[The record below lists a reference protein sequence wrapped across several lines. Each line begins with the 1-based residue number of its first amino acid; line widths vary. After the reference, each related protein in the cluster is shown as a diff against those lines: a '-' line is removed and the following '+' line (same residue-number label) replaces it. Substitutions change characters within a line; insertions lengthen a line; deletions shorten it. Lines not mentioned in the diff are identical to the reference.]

1 MTLESPNFR
10 LGLAAAH
17 KKRHGHMQKQVLQV
31 RDSSCAGTGAL
42 YVEPAG
48 GITVD
53 SAKDTKISWNPACLD
68 PSGGEIDIY
77 LYAPQQ
83 PSANLPIHAW
93 THIPANTGSFPVKL
107 APKWWNVIP
116 NTTSSVELSL
126 NIVPTGNQPW
136 DTANPFGPTWTATYT
151 APANGASPPADAI
164 AGSGE
169 NKLISIF
176 YKGGHITAGGKAAAI
191 ICPLLVLFV
200 AIGIFVRKLHI
211 NRNNKTADWADHMDK
226 RMSQI
231 SLDWQSGGDG
241 SAGPMP
247 GSRPASFMGRP
258 QSAYRPSLDH
268 VRALYNA
275 NLANGS
281 TSQTN
286 LAGMGANI
294 GEGDFDHEMSEAQGH
309 ARSITDQS
317 FARQSQYRAS
327 RVSFA
332 PSTDVATTQHGHA
345 SARGHSKNSASIPR
359 VGVNSGYRGSSA
371 RDSQFQVPKIDPRF
385 KSESHL
391 RNTENFD
398 DDDLMMSPTQEE
410 GARPLNLENVRRS
423 IDDDVRNSMLRYPAL
438 EMVTNNGSEL
448 HLPHAD
454 RPISG
459 VSGIADS
466 AYAPDAMVED
476 VDNEVM
482 MSGPSASVRSQSPQD
497 YLQPQMQTGMMP
509 PSNAT
514 SPDEAMRQY
523 AAQRAAGS
531 SPMPSNTMRT
541 LYSAAQP
548 QTVSPP
554 MGGHRAVH
562 SIEASTIN
570 EDDVVGYNEM
580 IDHSK

>member
-1 MTLESPNFR
+1 
-10 LGLAAAH
+10 
-17 KKRHGHMQKQVLQV
+17 MQKQVLQV
-31 RDSSCAGTGAL
+31 RDASCAGTGAL

-53 SAKDTKISWNPACLD
+53 SAKETKISWNPACLD
-68 PSGGEIDIY
+68 PAGGEIDIY

-93 THIPANTGSFPVKL
+93 THIPATTGSFPVKL
-107 APKWWNVIP
+107 APVWWNVVP

-151 APANGASPPADAI
+151 APANGESPPKDAV
-164 AGSGE
+164 AGSE
-169 NKLISIF
+169 VNKLVSIF

-191 ICPLLVLFV
+191 ICPLIVLFV

-309 ARSITDQS
+309 ARSITDSS

-332 PSTDVATTQHGHA
+332 PSTDVGTTQHGHA

-359 VGVNSGYRGSSA
+359 VGANSGYRGSSA

-385 KSESHL
+385 KAESHL

-398 DDDLMMSPTQEE
+398 DDDELMMSPTQEE

-454 RPISG
+454 NRPISG
-459 VSGIADS
+459 IADI
-466 AYAPDAMVED
+466 
-476 VDNEVM
+476 
-482 MSGPSASVRSQSPQD
+482 RSQSPQD
-497 YLQPQMQTGMMP
+497 YLRPQMQTGMLP

-514 SPDEAMRQY
+514 SPDDAMRQY
-523 AAQRAAGS
+523 AAQRAAGG

-548 QTVSPP
+548 QNVSPP

-580 IDHSK
+580 IDHSKQ